1 MSRHSQGQGGNGH
14 DQNHTQ
20 QPGSHGYQG
29 SDYNSRGDTRGHG
42 QREYHQPDYAQRDFS
57 QRDFNQ
63 REWQHHQFGPADQR
77 FRMGQ
82 PSRDQGPTFG
92 DPRANQFDG
101 RSDGDGGRG
110 THAVGGGHMDWS
122 TGHQPT
128 VPAQPSH
135 RGRGPKGFKRS
146 DDRIREAVSEC
157 LMDHHE
163 IDASEISV
171 EVQDGEVILSGTV
184 DDRRTKRLA
193 EHIVADLSGVHDVV
207 NQIRVTRA
215 GSPASD
221 HDKRAETN
229 GRNGADAK
237 RPS

>member
-14 DQNHTQ
+14 DQNRTQ

-29 SDYNSRGDTRGHG
+29 SDFNSRGDTRGHG

-63 REWQHHQFGPADQR
+63 REWQHREFGPADQR
-77 FRMGQ
+77 FRM
-82 PSRDQGPTFG
+82 DQ
-92 DPRANQFDG
+92 
-101 RSDGDGGRG
+101 
-110 THAVGGGHMDWS
+110 S
-122 TGHQPT
+122 TGQQPT
-128 VPAQPSH
+128 VAAQPSH
-135 RGRGPKGFKRS
+135 RGKGPKGYKRS

-184 DDRRTKRLA
+184 DDRKTKRLA

-207 NQIRVTRA
+207 NQIRVKRA
-215 GSPASD
+215 GSPTSD
-221 HDKRAETN
+221 TDTRTETN